1 MSRTVTRIT
10 AAAALLLTGFFIGQ
24 ASTREVVMAQQQQ
37 QAGTRIFELRTYTVP
52 DANQLDML
60 NARFRDHT
68 RRIFDKHGMTS
79 IGYWTPVDTPNT
91 LIYIL
96 AHPSQEE
103 AKKHWAE
110 FNADPEWQKVRN
122 ETREKGL
129 TGVKAESRFLQPTD
143 YSAIK

>member
-1 MSRTVTRIT
+1 MFRMVIRMS
-10 AAAALLLTGFFIGQ
+10 AAAALLLTGYFIGQ
-24 ASTREVVMAQQQQ
+24 ASARDVVMAQQPP
-37 QAGTRIFELRTYTVP
+37 AGTRIFELRTYTVP
-52 DANQLDML
+52 DATQLDML

-68 RRIFDKHGMTS
+68 RRIFDRHGMTS

-129 TGVKAESRFLQPTD
+129 TGVKTESRFLQPTD